1 VSRGTATD
9 VRPDQVREFLRE
21 RFGAQADR
29 VTRIEHGHW
38 SSAFVFD
45 RGRRRLVVRF
55 GAGDADFRKD
65 MLVARHGS
73 RTFPVPELI
82 EIGEAFGGNYALSE
96 YIEGCHVDD
105 IDVMDLRRVLPD
117 LFATLDRVRDLDLS
131 GTVGYG
137 DWRGDDGNADHPT
150 WRSYLLDV
158 GSDRPAARTAG
169 WRRRL
174 AGSTVGTAL
183 FDDTCRAFE
192 RLVDGVPEG
201 RHLVHG
207 DILNYNTL
215 VSKGAVAALL
225 DWGWAKY
232 GDFLYDVA
240 RLCFW
245 AADYPRWRGVDFP
258 AEALAHYRA
267 TGAEVPGFE
276 HRLRCYQVHVGL
288 SAQVHRAF
296 RGQWVWMEAIG
307 RRTLELATRSG

>member
-1 VSRGTATD
+1 
-9 VRPDQVREFLRE
+9 VRPDQVLEFLRA
-21 RFGAQADR
+21 RFDADVHR
-29 VTRIEHGHW
+29 VIRIEHGHW
-38 SSAFVFD
+38 SRAFVFD
-45 RGRRRLVVRF
+45 GPHRRLVVRF
-55 GAGDADFRKD
+55 GADDRDFRKD
-65 MLVARHGS
+65 LLVARAGS
-73 RTFPVPELI
+73 RTFPVPDLI
-82 EIGEAFGGNYALSE
+82 EIGEAFGGNYAVSE
-96 YIEGCHVDD
+96 YVEGCHVDE
-105 IDVMDLRRVLPD
+105 IDRVALRRVLPD

-137 DWRGDDGNADHPT
+137 DWHGGDGHADHPT

-158 GSDRPAARTAG
+158 DSDRPTARTAG

-174 AGSTVGTAL
+174 AGSAVGTAL
-183 FDDTCRAFE
+183 FDDARRAFE
-192 RLVDGVPEG
+192 RLVDAVPEE

-215 VSKGAVAALL
+215 VAEGAVAALL

-245 AADYPRWRGVDFP
+245 AVDYPRWRGVDFR

-267 TGAEVPGFE
+267 SGVDVPGFE
-276 HRLRCYQVHVGL
+276 RRLRCYEVHVGL

-296 RGQWVWMEAIG
+296 RGRWARLEAIG